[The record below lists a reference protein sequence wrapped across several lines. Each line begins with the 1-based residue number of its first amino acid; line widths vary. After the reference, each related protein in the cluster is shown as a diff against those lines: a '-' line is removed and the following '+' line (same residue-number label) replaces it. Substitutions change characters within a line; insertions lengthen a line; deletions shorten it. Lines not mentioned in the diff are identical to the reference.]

1 LFGSSQQRRSAFRDG
16 GNDEYLRILDTVRK
30 YAIHNSGIAM
40 VCKKAASKS
49 ADLTTSNNASKLDN
63 IALIYNDATL
73 RRELLVLE
81 IPHNEELQFSA
92 IGLMSSASYT
102 SKKTHFLLFIN
113 SELSVLYVRRSL
125 SSEYDKKTV

>member
-1 LFGSSQQRRSAFRDG
+1 
-16 GNDEYLRILDTVRK
+16 
-30 YAIHNSGIAM
+30 M